1 MFICT
6 SYRPEYGNLVSLNAE
21 LPDVPLMVLTA
32 NPYIKQE
39 VQQNPVMEVFSVNR
53 PNITFH
59 AVDLPK
65 LLKKMVCIYI
75 LKHAFRFMNFI

>member
-1 MFICT
+1 MSTYLSSCT
-6 SYRPEYGNLVSLNAE
+6 SYRPEYGNLVSLKVE
-21 LPDVPLMVLTA
+21 FPDVPLMVLTA

-39 VQQNPVMEVFSVNR
+39 LQQDPAMEVFSVNR

-65 LLKKMVCIYI
+65 LLKNGWYIYT
-75 LKHAFRFMNFI
+75 